1 MNKLRSIL
9 QSRENAR
16 YQKAS
21 VVAVVENLSL
31 SIQVRQ
37 IDSEADDDKFS
48 SRPNRAEISTWM
60 SQTLMQLFGK
70 QLDI

>member
-1 MNKLRSIL
+1 MNILRSIL

-21 VVAVVENLSL
+21 VVAVVENLS
-31 SIQVRQ
+31 STQVRQ
-37 IDSEADDDKFS
+37 IDSEADDDRFS
-48 SRPNRAEISTWM
+48 SRLNRAEISTWM